1 VAGKKLMKP
10 SSVAAVALLVICVPC
25 LAQTEGIAE
34 FKGSTVASGKT
45 ITSSGRVYLAKNA
58 YRMEWEID
66 VKNGAAPTGGR
77 IVIIQKLSDPDHIV
91 NIDDAR
97 KIYSITDLKEFREA
111 SPEERRETY
120 TVRKTGSDTVGGYP
134 CEKALVTSS
143 GGTRS
148 EICVCSELYPS
159 SAFLA
164 LQSRRDRSNKLVEA
178 LRAKGLDALPIRF
191 VMRTKG
197 SVQPLSTMELVRF
210 EKKPV
215 APSLFEVPK
224 GYTRASDT
232 PATMAP
238 EQKKT
243 KVAAPPVQKPPAKQP

>member
-1 VAGKKLMKP
+1 MKL
-10 SSVAAVALLVICVPC
+10 SSPAAIALLALCGPC

-34 FKGSTVASGKT
+34 FKGSTVAGGKT
-45 ITSSGRVYLAKNA
+45 IPSSGKVYLAKNA

-66 VKNGAAPTGGR
+66 VKNGAAPASGR
-77 IVIIQKLSDPDHIV
+77 IVIVQKLSDPDHIL

-120 TVRKTGSDTVGGYP
+120 TVRKTGHDTVGGYP
-134 CEKALVTSS
+134 CEKALVISS

-164 LQSRRDRSNKLVEA
+164 LQSRRDRSNNLVRA
-178 LRAKGLDALPIRF
+178 LRAKGLDGLPIRF
-191 VMRTKG
+191 VMRNKG

-238 EQKKT
+238 EQKATAKN
-243 KVAAPPVQKPPAKQP
+243 AAPHVQKTPAKK